1 MSIHSVLDNVDDP
14 DRTVA
19 PGGGPCHPHKGGYR
33 PGVYPSAVDVIVS
46 HTNTDFDALGA
57 MLAAR
62 RLYPGAAIALSGSL
76 NRNVR
81 EFYRLH
87 ADDLELVEAGRLDPE
102 AIRRLIVVE
111 TVHRERLGELEQVA
125 RDPEVEVVV
134 FDHHTGEAPD
144 WVKPENLVLSEDGAL
159 TTTMVGIL
167 AEREIAVTPLEATVF
182 ALGIHEDT
190 GSLGYPDAGVRDA
203 EALAWCLRHG
213 ALQDVVAQYL
223 RTPLSEEER
232 TLLDALVSSVE
243 AHEVA
248 GVEVLIAAVAW
259 PVYVDGVS
267 NLAHKI
273 VDLTDALALICLV
286 EMDGRVFCVVRT
298 RLHELDAAG
307 VAEALGGGGHPQAA
321 SAVHRGSLAEAR
333 ELVLAALPQA
343 ARPVRTAAEIMSRP
357 ARFVGPETP
366 VAEAMVLCQRH
377 RQSGILVGDAQ
388 RLAGHVTRENL
399 DQAIGHGLSHAPV
412 KSVMSTEVA
421 TCSEETPLPELTRLL
436 RSSDA
441 GRVAV
446 VRGGEVVGVVAR
458 SDLLHALGETRVEE
472 AAPAGPD
479 LSERLLALPGLEPL
493 FQTVQAVGEGFEGV
507 YLVGGAVRDLL
518 MDEPSFDVDIAVEG
532 DGIAFGRALAKAL
545 GGRVVPHDKF
555 GTAVVIHDGGRVDV
569 ATARTEF
576 YDYPGALPAVE
587 QASIRQDLYRRDFT
601 INALAV
607 SLKGEDFGRV
617 VDFFGGLADLD
628 AGVLRVLHNLSFID
642 DPTRLFRALRYENR
656 YGFRMEAHTQG
667 LARACVEMEL
677 VGELSSARLRDEL
690 EALLSEQEVAG
701 TLRRLAELHLD
712 QAIHPHLAAGEDAV
726 ELVAELDELR
736 ARLAPETPVWRP
748 RLAALARRLPPD
760 ELYDWFERLRLRRR
774 DADRIADAVTVAAR
788 LRELV
793 AGTDEPAALR
803 ALAEPH
809 DPDGVLMA
817 MAGAG
822 EEVRSRLERYFA
834 ELRDVRLEISG
845 EDLAELGLAES
856 PQVGVVLDEVLRRK
870 LNGELA
876 GRDAEL
882 AAARELVGA

>member
-1 MSIHSVLDNVDDP
+1 M
-14 DRTVA
+14 
-19 PGGGPCHPHKGGYR
+19 HPHKGGSSR
-33 PGVYPSAVDVIVS
+33 LGSNLQSVDVIVS

-87 ADDLELVEAGRLDPE
+87 ADDLELVEAGRLDLA

-111 TVHRERLGELEQVA
+111 TVHPERLGELEPVA
-125 RDPEVEVVV
+125 RDPAVEVVV
-134 FDHHTGEAPD
+134 FDHHAGEAPD

-190 GSLGYPDAGVRDA
+190 GSLGYPDVGVRDA

-232 TLLDALVSSVE
+232 ALLDALVSSLE
-243 AHEVA
+243 AHER
-248 GVEVLIAAVAW
+248 GGCRGAASRPW
-259 PVYVDGVS
+259 PGRS
-267 NLAHKI
+267 TSTASRTS
-273 VDLTDALALICLV
+273 LT
-286 EMDGRVFCVVRT
+286 RSSTSRT
-298 RLHELDAAG
+298 RWRSCASWRWT
-307 VAEALGGGGHPQAA
+307 AA
-321 SAVHRGSLAEAR
+321 SSASSARACPSSTRPRSRRRSAGAAIRRPPRRCTAARSRRRASSSSPRSRGRPVRCARRPRSCRARRASSGRRRRSPRRWCCASATARAGSSSATRGSL
-333 ELVLAALPQA
+333 V
-343 ARPVRTAAEIMSRP
+343 
-357 ARFVGPETP
+357 
-366 VAEAMVLCQRH
+366 
-377 RQSGILVGDAQ
+377 
-388 RLAGHVTRENL
+388 GHVTRENL

-421 TCSEETPLPELTRLL
+421 TCSEEHAAPRAHPPAPQLGRRSRRRAAPRT
-436 RSSDA
+436 RSSA
-441 GRVAV
+441 SSPGATCC
-446 VRGGEVVGVVAR
+446 
-458 SDLLHALGETRVEE
+458 SALGELRVEE

-479 LSERLLALPGLEPL
+479 LSERLLALPGLEPV
-493 FQTVQAVGEGFEGV
+493 FEAVQAVGEGFEGV

-617 VDFFGGLADLD
+617 VDFFGGLADLE

-690 EALLSEQEVAG
+690 EALLSEAEVAG
-701 TLRRLAELHLD
+701 TLRRLAELRLD
-712 QAIHPHLAAGEDAV
+712 EAIHPHLAAGEDAV
-726 ELVAELDELR
+726 ALVAELDAPARAASRRRRRSGGRGSPRWRAACLRTSSTTGSSACASAAATPTGSPTRSPWRRGSGSSSR
-736 ARLAPETPVWRP
+736 ARTSPRRCVRSPSRTTPTACSWRWP
-748 RLAALARRLPPD
+748 G
-760 ELYDWFERLRLRRR
+760 
-774 DADRIADAVTVAAR
+774 ADA
-788 LRELV
+788 
-793 AGTDEPAALR
+793 
-803 ALAEPH
+803 
-809 DPDGVLMA
+809 
-817 MAGAG
+817 
-822 EEVRSRLERYFA
+822 EVRSRLERYFG

-845 EDLAELGLAES
+845 ADLAELGLGES

>member
-1 MSIHSVLDNVDDP
+1 
-14 DRTVA
+14 
-19 PGGGPCHPHKGGYR
+19 
-33 PGVYPSAVDVIVS
+33 VDVIVS

-87 ADDLELVEAGRLDPE
+87 ADDLELLDAGRLDLD

-111 TVHRERLGELEQVA
+111 TVHPERLGEFERVA
-125 RDPEVEVVV
+125 RDPEVEVVA
-134 FDHHTGEAPD
+134 FDHHTGEEPE
-144 WVKPENLVLSEDGAL
+144 WVKPDNLVLSEDGAL

-190 GSLGYPDAGVRDA
+190 GSLGYPGVGLRDA

-213 ALQDVVAQYL
+213 ARQDMVAEYL
-223 RTPLSEEER
+223 RSPLGDEER
-232 TLLDALVSSVE
+232 ALLEALVSALETHSVS
-243 AHEVA
+243 
-248 GVEVLIAAVAW
+248 GLDVLVAAVSW
-259 PVYVDGVS
+259 SSYVDGVS

-273 VDLTDALALICLV
+273 VDLTDATALVCLV

-298 RLHELDAAG
+298 RIPELDAAA
-307 VAEALGGGGHPQAA
+307 VAAALGGGGHSQAA

-343 ARPVRTAAEIMSRP
+343 ARPLRTAGEIMSRP
-357 ARFVGPETP
+357 ARFVGPEDS
-366 VAEAMVLCQRH
+366 VSEAMVACQRH

-388 RLAGHVTRENL
+388 ELSGHVTREHL
-399 DQAIGHGLSHAPV
+399 DQAIAHGLSHAPV
-412 KSVMSTEVA
+412 KSVMSSQVT
-421 TCSEETPLPELTRLL
+421 TCGEDTPLPELTRLL
-436 RSSDA
+436 RGSDA

-446 VRGGEVVGVVAR
+446 VREGEVVGVVTR
-458 SDLLHALGETRVEE
+458 SDLLRALGEPTAEE
-472 AAPAGPD
+472 EAPAGLD
-479 LSERLLALPGLEPL
+479 LSERLLAVPGLERVFEAVP
-493 FQTVQAVGEGFEGV
+493 AVGEGFEGV

-518 MDEPSFDVDIAVEG
+518 MDEPSFDVDVAVEG

-555 GTAVVIHDGGRVDV
+555 GTAVVVYDGGRVDV

-607 SLKGEDFGRV
+607 SLKGEDFGRL
-617 VDFFGGLADLD
+617 VDFFGGLRDLE

-642 DPTRLFRALRYENR
+642 DPTRLFRAVRYENR
-656 YGFRMEAHTQG
+656 YGFHMEAHTLG

-677 VGELSSARLRDEL
+677 VGELSTARLRDEL
-690 EALLSEQEVAG
+690 EALLSEEDVTG

-712 QAIHPHLAAGEDAV
+712 RAIHPHLETGEEAV
-726 ELVAELDELR
+726 ALVAELDALR
-736 ARLAPETPVWRP
+736 ARFAPETPLWRP

-774 DADRIADAVTVAAR
+774 DADHIADAVTVGSR

-793 AGTDEPAALR
+793 AGTEEPAALR

-817 MAGAG
+817 MAGAD
-822 EEVRSRLERYFA
+822 EEVRSRLARYFD
-834 ELRDVRLEISG
+834 ELRGIRLEISG
-845 EDLAELGLAES
+845 ADLAELGLAES
-856 PQVGVVLDEVLRRK
+856 PQVGEVLDEVLRRK
-870 LNGELA
+870 LNGELD
-876 GRDAEL
+876 GREAEL
-882 AAARELVGA
+882 AAARELIGSPA